1 MLYNP
6 NLLEFWQ
13 VAMGMKKENDSWGGG
28 SNISVLNSTS
38 SEHDPYQ
45 SGHFDVLEIPQ
56 EFHGTFGEL
65 FQYLLICYGTITIGL
80 FR

>member
-13 VAMGMKKENDSWGGG
+13 IAMGMKKEEDLWMRQNGG
-28 SNISVLNSTS
+28 SS
-38 SEHDPYQ
+38 SENDPFQ
-45 SGHFDVLEIPQ
+45 SGSFDILEIPK

>member
-1 MLYNP
+1 M
-6 NLLEFWQ
+6 
-13 VAMGMKKENDSWGGG
+13 AMGMKKEIDSPSKLDTGRSASG
-28 SNISVLNSTS
+28 SAD
-38 SEHDPYQ
+38 DPYQ
-45 SGHFDVLEIPQ
+45 SGSFDVLEIPT